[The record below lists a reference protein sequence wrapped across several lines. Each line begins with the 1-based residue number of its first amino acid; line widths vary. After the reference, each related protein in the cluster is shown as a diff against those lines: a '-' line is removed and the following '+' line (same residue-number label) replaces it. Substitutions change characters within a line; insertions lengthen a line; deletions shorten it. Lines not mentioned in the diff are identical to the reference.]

1 MLIRLLYISRA
12 TGAITTTVTGSILE
26 SARVHNR
33 VAGVTGILCQGQGLF
48 IQILEGER
56 STVNRLY
63 NTIIKDKRHQ
73 DVELVAIEEIQTR
86 KFPNW
91 SMAHVIISEND
102 PIVQLKH
109 PEFDPFEASGQQLQ
123 SLIDD
128 LLKQSTPIH

>member
-33 VAGVTGILCQGQGLF
+33 VAGITGVLCQGQGLF
-48 IQILEGER
+48 IQVLEGER

-63 NTIIKDKRHQ
+63 NTIIKDKRHH
-73 DVELVAIEEIQTR
+73 DVELVAIEEIQAR

-109 PEFDPFEASGQQLQ
+109 PEFDPFEASGEQLN

-128 LLKQSTPIH
+128 LLKNATPIQ

>member
-33 VAGVTGILCQGQGLF
+33 VAGITGVLCQGQGLF
-48 IQILEGER
+48 IQVLEGER

-73 DVELVAIEEIQTR
+73 DVELVAIEEISAR

-109 PEFDPFEASGQQLQ
+109 PEFDPFEASAKQLE

-128 LLKQSTPIH
+128 LLKHATPIQ

>member
-12 TGAITTTVTGSILE
+12 NGAITTTVTGSILE

-33 VAGVTGILCQGQGLF
+33 VAGITGVLCQGQGLF
-48 IQILEGER
+48 IQVLEGER

-73 DVELVAIEEIQTR
+73 DVELVAIDEIQER

-91 SMAHVIISEND
+91 SMAHVIISESD
-102 PIVQLKH
+102 PIIQLKH
-109 PEFDPFEASGQQLQ
+109 PEFDPFEASGAQLS

-128 LLKQSTPIH
+128 LLKQSTPIN

>member
-12 TGAITTTVTGSILE
+12 VGAITTTMTGSILA

-33 VAGVTGILCQGQGLF
+33 VAGITGVLCQGQGLF

-63 NTIIKDKRHQ
+63 ATLIKDKRHQ

-86 KFPNW
+86 RFPEW
-91 SMAHVIISEND
+91 SMAHVVISEND
-102 PIVQLKH
+102 PIVQLQH
-109 PEFDPFEASGQQLQ
+109 PEFDPFNATAADLMA
-123 SLIDD
+123 LVDD
-128 LLKQSTPIH
+128 LLAQSSPIH

>member
-33 VAGVTGILCQGQGLF
+33 VAGITGVLCQGQGLF
-48 IQILEGER
+48 IQVLEGER

-73 DVELVAIEEIQTR
+73 DVELVAIDEIQER

-91 SMAHVIISEND
+91 SMAHVINSESD
-102 PIVQLKH
+102 PIIQLKH
-109 PEFDPFEASGQQLQ
+109 PEFDPFEASGAQLS

-128 LLKQSTPIH
+128 LLKQSTPIN

>member
-1 MLIRLLYISRA
+1 MIIRLLYISRA

-33 VAGVTGILCQGQGLF
+33 VAGITGVLCQGQGLF
-48 IQILEGER
+48 IQVLEGER
-56 STVNRLY
+56 RTVNRLY
-63 NTIIKDKRHQ
+63 NNIIKDKRHQ
-73 DVELVAIEEIQTR
+73 DVELVAIEEIQER

-102 PIVQLKH
+102 PIIQMKH
-109 PEFDPFEASGQQLQ
+109 PEFDPFEASGAQLN

-128 LLKQSTPIH
+128 LLKLSTPIN

>member
-12 TGAITTTVTGSILE
+12 VGAITTTMTGSILA
-26 SARVHNR
+26 SARLHNR
-33 VAGVTGILCQGQGLF
+33 VAGITGVLCQGQGLF

-63 NTIIKDKRHQ
+63 ATLIKDIRHQ

-86 KFPNW
+86 RFPEW
-91 SMAHVIISEND
+91 SMAHVVISEND

-109 PEFDPFEASGQQLQ
+109 PEFDPFNATAEDLL
-123 SLIDD
+123 SLVDD
-128 LLKQSTPIH
+128 LLSQSSPIH

>member
-12 TGAITTTVTGSILE
+12 VGAITTTMTGSILA
-26 SARVHNR
+26 SARLHNR
-33 VAGVTGILCQGQGLF
+33 VAGITGVLCQGQGLF

-63 NTIIKDKRHQ
+63 ATLIKDKRHQ

-86 KFPNW
+86 RFPEW
-91 SMAHVIISEND
+91 SMAHVVISEND

-109 PEFDPFEASGQQLQ
+109 PEFDPFNATAEDLL
-123 SLIDD
+123 SLVDD
-128 LLKQSTPIH
+128 LLSQSSPIH

>member
-33 VAGVTGILCQGQGLF
+33 VAGITGVLCQGQGLF
-48 IQILEGER
+48 IQVLEGER

-73 DVELVAIEEIQTR
+73 DVELVAIEEIQER

-102 PIVQLKH
+102 PIIQMKH
-109 PEFDPFEASGQQLQ
+109 PEFDPFEASGEQLN

-128 LLKQSTPIH
+128 LLKLSTPIN

>member
-12 TGAITTTVTGSILE
+12 VGAITTTMTGSILA
-26 SARVHNR
+26 SARLHNR
-33 VAGVTGILCQGQGLF
+33 VAGITGVLCQGQGLF

-63 NTIIKDKRHQ
+63 ATLIKDKRHQ

-86 KFPNW
+86 RFPEW
-91 SMAHVIISEND
+91 SMAHVVISEND

-109 PEFDPFEASGQQLQ
+109 PEFDPFNATAEDLL
-123 SLIDD
+123 SLVDD
-128 LLKQSTPIH
+128 LLAQSSPIH

>member
-1 MLIRLLYISRA
+1 
-12 TGAITTTVTGSILE
+12 
-26 SARVHNR
+26 
-33 VAGVTGILCQGQGLF
+33 LCQGQGLF
-48 IQILEGER
+48 IQVLEGER

-63 NTIIKDKRHQ
+63 NTIIKDKRHH
-73 DVELVAIEEIQTR
+73 DVELVAIEEIDAR

-109 PEFDPFEASGQQLQ
+109 PEFDPFEASAEQLQ

-128 LLKQSTPIH
+128 LLKHATPIQ

>member
-12 TGAITTTVTGSILE
+12 AGAITSTVTGSILE

-33 VAGVTGILCQGQGLF
+33 VAGITGILCQGQGLY

-56 STVNRLY
+56 ASVNRLY
-63 NTIIKDKRHQ
+63 ATLIKDKRHQ
-73 DVELVAIEEIQTR
+73 GIELVSIEEIQTR
-86 KFPNW
+86 KFPDW
-91 SMAHVIISEND
+91 SMAHVIISESD

-109 PEFDPFEASGQQLQ
+109 PEFDPFAASSQQLM

-128 LLKQSTPIH
+128 LLKHATPIH

>member
-12 TGAITTTVTGSILE
+12 VGAITTTMTGSILA

-33 VAGVTGILCQGQGLF
+33 VAGITGVLCQGQGLF

-63 NTIIKDKRHQ
+63 ATLIKDKRHQ

-86 KFPNW
+86 RFPEW
-91 SMAHVIISEND
+91 SMAHVVISEND

-109 PEFDPFEASGQQLQ
+109 PEFDPFEASAKQLE

-128 LLKQSTPIH
+128 LLKHATPIQ

>member
-33 VAGVTGILCQGQGLF
+33 VAGITGVLCQGQGLF
-48 IQILEGER
+48 IQVLEGER

-73 DVELVAIEEIQTR
+73 DVELAAIEEISAR

-109 PEFDPFEASGQQLQ
+109 PEFDPFEASAKQLE

-128 LLKQSTPIH
+128 LLKHATPIQ